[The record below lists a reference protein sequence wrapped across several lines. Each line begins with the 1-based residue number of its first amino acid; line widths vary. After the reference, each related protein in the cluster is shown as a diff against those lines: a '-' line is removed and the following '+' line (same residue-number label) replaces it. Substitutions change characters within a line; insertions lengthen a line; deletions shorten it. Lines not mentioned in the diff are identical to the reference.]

1 MTNMSWKR
9 LFWQTE
15 VDTPK
20 KPAPDAKSQP
30 AAPATAPPLTTPQ
43 GTAPITVPPHPAA
56 VTGPTEA
63 ELATL
68 LRTAAPTPATGSPP
82 PVNGAA
88 AGPAPE
94 ASPASSDDGELLLDV
109 TPDTDDLQ
117 QLEMIVAKLE
127 ALPGPSRVAAAGAAM
142 AALGKDARQVIS
154 QAEQRLARTREKMT
168 ERCRELTE
176 SVAKEHETIAML
188 QARIEEH
195 RTRIAQLTQQRN
207 ALQSSGEDD
216 ETRIQK
222 LRALFATS

>member
-1 MTNMSWKR
+1 MSWKR

-15 VDTPK
+15 VDSAT
-20 KPAPDAKSQP
+20 KPAPDAKSQS

-43 GTAPITVPPHPAA
+43 GTVQLEVPPQAAA
-56 VTGPTEA
+56 VAGPSEA
-63 ELATL
+63 ELVTL
-68 LRTAAPTPATGSPP
+68 LGTAASTPATGPSPP
-82 PVNGAA
+82 GSGAV
-88 AGPAPE
+88 AGPPPE
-94 ASPASSDDGELLLDV
+94 ATPASSDDGELLLDV

-127 ALPGPSRVAAAGAAM
+127 SLPGPSRVAAASAAM

-154 QAEQRLARTREKMT
+154 QAEQRLARTRKKMT

-176 SVAKEHETIAML
+176 SVAKEHETITML

-195 RTRIAQLTQQRN
+195 RTCIAQLTQQRN

-216 ETRIQK
+216 ETRIQR